1 MNYIY
6 VCYIYLNIRD
16 IYYVCG
22 IYIWY
27 IYIYISGIYLDCDDV
42 KKFIVDYGKTSELEY
57 RKLIP
62 SIEGETGL

>member
-1 MNYIY
+1 MLYISKY
-6 VCYIYLNIRD
+6 KTYILCMWYIYL
-16 IYYVCG
+16 V
-22 IYIWY
+22 YIY

>member
-1 MNYIY
+1 MYVVYIF
-6 VCYIYLNIRD
+6 
-16 IYYVCG
+16 G
-22 IYIWY
+22 

-62 SIEGETGL
+62 STEGETGL